1 MLTYSNAYA
10 EIDLGALADNY
21 KKISE
26 YASPAEVIAVV
37 KADAYGHG
45 VERCSHTLYNCGCR
59 FFAVATANE
68 ALEMRRLFSDCE
80 ILILGNC
87 PNVELANILCDN
99 DIIITL
105 GSLEYAQR
113 LSQELSRGKKLKCH
127 IKLDTGMNRI
137 GFSAHDEDFH
147 ELLEVFGYDNLKIEG
162 MFSHFACSD
171 MPDSPMTDEQL
182 AVYKKIESK
191 LAAKGHTFKARHIS
205 NSAATIYRHDACL
218 DYVRCG
224 IIMFGLDPS
233 CDTPAKGL
241 RPVMSLKTHITHVH
255 KLYARESVGYGATF
269 TADKDMMIATIP
281 IGYADGFIR
290 AYANGGYMT
299 VDGKRCPIVGRIC
312 MDQCMI
318 DVTGVNANPGDEV
331 EIFGDH
337 TSVDVFAEAAGTI
350 NYECI
355 CLLSQRVE
363 RVYVKKGKAGNAR
376 GQ

>member
-26 YASPAEVIAVV
+26 YASPARVIAVV

-87 PNVELANILCDN
+87 PNVELANILSDN

-113 LSQELSRGKKLKCH
+113 LSQELSRGKRLRCH
-127 IKLDTGMNRI
+127 VKLDTGMNRI
-137 GFSAHDEDFH
+137 GFSAHDEDFS
-147 ELLEVFGYDNLKIEG
+147 ELLEVFKYDNLEIEG
-162 MFSHFACSD
+162 LFSHFACSD

-182 AVYKKIESK
+182 SVYRKIENK
-191 LAAKGHTFKARHIS
+191 LAEEGHTFKARHIS

-233 CDTPAKGL
+233 GDTPAKDL
-241 RPVMSLKTHITHVH
+241 KPVMSLKTHITHVH
-255 KLYARESVGYGATF
+255 KLYRGESVGYGATF
-269 TADKDMMIATIP
+269 TADRDMIIATIP

-299 VDGKRCPIVGRIC
+299 VGDRRCPIVGRIC

-318 DVTGVNANPGDEV
+318 DVTDVDAAPGDEV
-331 EIFGDH
+331 EIFGKH
-337 TSVDVFAEAAGTI
+337 TSVDVFAEAANTI

-355 CLLSQRVE
+355 CLLSRRVE
-363 RVYVKKGKAGNAR
+363 RVYKR
-376 GQ
+376 